1 MGVYTKFTS
10 IYINLGLACK
20 IGTFWDQIWTLVPF
34 GTKSQIWDFI
44 RAPAFPPFP
53 LCGYSNFHYKLSQI
67 TLVYIIRC
75 DILWVL
81 VSPRTTSFTVIVAP
95 RAWCFQPR
103 SSHVYETGVG
113 ARLRCSCTLSTQPV
127 LKCTSDGIEHC
138 TVFGGWFKGHVCIV
152 VARDNSQLIH
162 RAFSSRQKSFVPQ
175 YRIGSFPRAIWP
187 SNIPSFL
194 GTAITF

>member
-1 MGVYTKFTS
+1 MATAIFIISCPKSHSY
-10 IYINLGLACK
+10 IYM
-20 IGTFWDQIWTLVPF
+20 F
-34 GTKSQIWDFI
+34 
-44 RAPAFPPFP
+44 
-53 LCGYSNFHYKLSQI
+53 
-67 TLVYIIRC
+67 RC

-81 VSPRTTSFTVIVAP
+81 VSPRTTSFTVFVAP

-175 YRIGSFPRAIWP
+175 YRIGSFPRAMMALQ
-187 SNIPSFL
+187 NSFL
-194 GTAITF
+194 PWYCNHLLILKGHTIHMWHWHVELP

>member
-1 MGVYTKFTS
+1 MPGS
-10 IYINLGLACK
+10 LA
-20 IGTFWDQIWTLVPF
+20 
-34 GTKSQIWDFI
+34 S
-44 RAPAFPPFP
+44 RAPKLYPPIFNFP
-53 LCGYSNFHYKLSQI
+53 LFRYVATAIFIISCPKSHSCIYVEMGY
-67 TLVYIIRC
+67 TLGAGV
-75 DILWVL
+75 
-81 VSPRTTSFTVIVAP
+81 TTGSFSVFVAP

-103 SSHVYETGVG
+103 SSHVCETGVG

-175 YRIGSFPRAIWP
+175 YRIGSFPRGMALQHSFLPSLVLQSP
-187 SNIPSFL
+187 SNFKGAHIDLRPLKRSL
-194 GTAITF
+194 SHIY